1 MRGWQRGQEMMTTLQ
16 KYRLQLSILH
26 RELYATILDD
36 ETLTQEEFD
45 ALWEID
51 FQIMVFMERTKKSE
65 D

>member
-16 KYRLQLSILH
+16 KYRLQLGILH

>member
-1 MRGWQRGQEMMTTLQ
+1 MMTTLQ